1 MRLRTLLDLGYL
13 VSDQSMRLAVDGLSR
28 FLVRSFGKAEDLAA
42 LLIKLVSMVGN
53 PVLAL
58 DFLVLPVGL
67 GHCFCGQPFH
77 GPVVV
82 HEKWHRTNLLSPPL
96 PERDSAH
103 TDRGLCYESHDEA
116 RWRRPPCR

>member
-1 MRLRTLLDLGYL
+1 VRLRTLLDLGYL

-42 LLIKLVSMVGN
+42 LLIKPVSIGN
-53 PVLAL
+53 PVLSL

-77 GPVVV
+77 APVVV
-82 HEKWHRTNLLSPPL
+82 HE
-96 PERDSAH
+96 
-103 TDRGLCYESHDEA
+103 
-116 RWRRPPCR
+116 